1 MYITMASSSDLLR
14 TSVGRLNFNF
24 FLFAFVWNP
33 FMETKLRENVRAHI
47 EYICRMAKYELRAL
61 QRIRNCLKKKLG
73 F

>member
-1 MYITMASSSDLLR
+1 
-14 TSVGRLNFNF
+14 
-24 FLFAFVWNP
+24 
-33 FMETKLRENVRAHI
+33 METKLRENVRAHI